1 MLKQLTISNYAL
13 IDRTHIEF
21 DSGMS
26 VITGETGAGKSI
38 LLGALGL
45 ILGQRADAQALLD
58 KTQKC
63 VVEGVFDLSEHHLEQ
78 LFAENDIDFELQTI
92 IRREVLPNGK
102 SRAFVNDT
110 PAPAAFL
117 KSIAQHIIDVHS
129 QHQNLLLGNDSYQM
143 MIVDTVADNGN
154 ERASYSEAYERY
166 RALRH
171 QIEKMTH
178 DNEKL
183 KSDADYI
190 AFQHQQLAEAK
201 LKDGELAELEAELEQ
216 QTHAEEIQTALA
228 TVTQL
233 LDGSDTAVAAM
244 LQTAAHAI
252 EKIAEFMPA
261 DINAAARIETARIDL
276 TDLCR
281 EMSRLADSTEYNA
294 ERATFLQQRV
304 DNIYMLL
311 QKHRVQTVA
320 ELIEIEHALA
330 AQLESI
336 TNFDAELEQLNRQ
349 AAEAFEVL
357 TARGKSLTASRCK
370 TFERI
375 TSFITAQLKEL
386 GMPNA
391 NFVVSH
397 TLLAEPS
404 ASGFDD
410 VRMLFAANKNGQP
423 ADITKVASGG
433 EMSRVMLSIKS
444 LLSESKGL
452 PTIIFD
458 EIDTGVS
465 GEIADKMGGIMMQ
478 MARNMQVIAITH
490 LPQVAAKGAR
500 HYKVFKTDHA
510 DRTIS
515 NITLLDSGARV
526 DEIAKMLSGATISE
540 AARLNAQ
547 ELLGK

>member
-13 IDRTHIEF
+13 IDRTYIEF

-216 QTHAEEIQTALA
+216 QTHAEEIQTA
-228 TVTQL
+228 
-233 LDGSDTAVAAM
+233 
-244 LQTAAHAI
+244 AHAI

-261 DINAAARIETARIDL
+261 DINVAARIETARIDL

-311 QKHRVQTVA
+311 QKHRVQTVL

-330 AQLESI
+330 SQLESI

-465 GEIADKMGGIMMQ
+465 GEIADKMGGIMTQ